1 MLNELLLISLV
12 LMNIEC
18 QLNQFSLGATES
30 LINESESCACNFS
43 NDFCD
48 EFCCCDS

>member
-1 MLNELLLISLV
+1 MLNELLLICLV
-12 LMNIEC
+12 LIRIEC
-18 QLNQFSLGATES
+18 QLTQLNLGTTES

-43 NDFCD
+43 TDFCD